1 MKYVNNPLL
10 IMKLGVLWFYLFSL
24 IAHFFQPE
32 GYSILNNNFSQ
43 LGPQGYA
50 LSFIM
55 QIAFIGSAS
64 LWFYGLYRNYK
75 NPVLHKRVSIM
86 FFFIAFFIVIAGVF
100 KTILP
105 SDTFIE
111 TPSAI
116 LEANIHLFAA
126 HGSQILG
133 LLILI
138 EHIVY
143 SDKTMKRYHMTILIL
158 LVLFSIIFEFAP
170 YIGVTQ
176 RVLSLTHSFWTLMF
190 LNVYHKHL
198 IVH

>member
-10 IMKLGVLWFYLFSL
+10 IMKLGVLWFYLFAL
-24 IAHFFQPE
+24 IAHFFQPD

-138 EHIVY
+138 EHIIY